1 MSRWA
6 RARCYLV
13 PSAVFLAALLAVF
26 WRLWTPIGE
35 RHEFGIDSQWQYW
48 GDLTFQID
56 ALREGELPLWDPY
69 DRAGYPFHLDPQ
81 TSVLYPVNWAFV
93 AAGLAT
99 GSTGFWLI
107 NLKQIF
113 HFWLACVGMYAFLRR
128 RGLPPPACYAG
139 GFVLLLSAPFM
150 HHLDL
155 NLNWSFA
162 WAPWALYAVDVW
174 AERPTA
180 RSAAAVATTMGLA
193 FLAGSPPAFWY
204 AALVVGPYGVWAMV
218 HHRRSYL
225 RSGLVLV
232 GLFAGMVVAQA
243 VATAALLPHTVRAD
257 RDLQFVVGTQ
267 FGVADVVGFLV
278 PRLTRL
284 NHYLGVVAI
293 FCVGAALALKPEP
306 RRLVL
311 AGLAVFGVLCAWGL
325 DGEVLPAVASAFPPF
340 RLFRYAMR
348 YTYVAIPALA
358 ILAAEGMADLA
369 ETRRRGTLVLVAGLG
384 ASAIFLCGYVFGP
397 RDVRPPWGQAFAA
410 FAVGTWV
417 VWFLVTA
424 ERRRLASIVAAV
436 ALFVDLWVGHGEAIE
451 RNLTARVDTSRD
463 GEVRALAADERF
475 YDRAYLRFR
484 PGLRLERR
492 DFGGYEGDPL
502 ALQRYA
508 LLRDAVANGLR
519 FVAHANVR
527 LYLEDAPKLL
537 PKSSAEQTAMT
548 ELRKGVYRIDEVA
561 PAVAWVPRAELVDDA
576 RAAIRALF
584 GTRPGTAAVLERPTL
599 SADEA
604 AAVARPSDGAPVA
617 GKLVELGRNRLVATV
632 EAPADGIVVVA
643 EAYFPGWE
651 AWVDGQAARIFPANG
666 LFRGLR
672 VGPGAHR
679 IEMRYRDDLYLVLA
693 GVELVALA
701 AAAALLLRRPRTVP

>member
-6 RARCYLV
+6 RARCHLV
-13 PSAVFLAALLAVF
+13 PSAVFLAALLAVL

-35 RHEFGIDSQWQYW
+35 RREFGIDSQWQYW

-56 ALREGELPLWDPY
+56 ALRDGELPLWDPY

-93 AAGLAT
+93 GAGLVT

-107 NLKQIF
+107 NLKQIL
-113 HFWLACVGMYAFLRR
+113 HFWLACMGMYAFLRR

-139 GFVLLLSAPFM
+139 AFVLLLSAPFM

-162 WAPWALYAVDVW
+162 WAPWALLAVDRW
-174 AERPTA
+174 AEKPSA
-180 RSAAAVATTMGLA
+180 RAAAAVAATMGLC

-204 AALVVGPYGVWAMV
+204 AALLVGPYGVWAMI
-218 HHRRSYL
+218 HHRRSYG
-225 RSGLVLV
+225 RSALVV
-232 GLFAGMVVAQA
+232 AGLFAGIIAAQA
-243 VATAALLPHTVRAD
+243 VATAALLPHTVRAE

-267 FGVADVVGFLV
+267 FGVADIIGFLV

-293 FCVGAALALKPEP
+293 FSVAAALALKPEP
-306 RRLVL
+306 RRLL
-311 AGLAVFGVLCAWGL
+311 FAALAVLGVLCAWGL
-325 DGEVLPAVASAFPPF
+325 DGEVLPAAASAFPPF

-358 ILAAEGMADLA
+358 ILAAEGLADLA
-369 ETRRRGTLVLVAGLG
+369 ETRRRGTVVLVAGLVT
-384 ASAIFLCGYVFGP
+384 SAIFLAGYVFGP

-424 ERRRLASIVAAV
+424 ERRRLALVVAAV

-451 RNLTARVDTSRD
+451 RNLAAKVDTSRD
-463 GEVRALAADERF
+463 GEVRPLALDERF

-508 LLRDAVANGLR
+508 LVRDAVAGGLR
-519 FVAHANVR
+519 FVGHANVR

-537 PKSSAEQTAMT
+537 PKSPADLAAMV
-548 ELRKGVYRIDEVA
+548 ELRKGVFEVSDVA
-561 PAVAWVPRAELVDDA
+561 PAVAWVPRAELVDDP

-584 GTRPGTAAVLERPTL
+584 GTRPGTAAILERPTL
-599 SADEA
+599 SPEEIA
-604 AAVARPSDGAPVA
+604 AASRASGAAAVA
-617 GKLVELGRNRLVATV
+617 GKLVELRRNRVVATV
-632 EAPADGIVVVA
+632 DAPADGVVVVA

-651 AWVDGQAARIFPANG
+651 AWVDGKPARIFPANG
-666 LFRGLR
+666 VFRGIL
-672 VGPGAHR
+672 VGAGAHR
-679 IEMRYRDDLYLVLA
+679 IEMRYGDNLYLVLA
-693 GVELVALA
+693 AIELLALA
-701 AAAALLLRRPRTVP
+701 AAGALMLRRPRAP